1 VIRLRAIIFAVITLW
16 MTAFAYAAL
25 TFPALTG
32 RVVDEAHILTADQVT
47 ILSNRLRDFEDQSG
61 HQMAIATVP
70 SLQGTDVRDFGYQ
83 LGRAWA
89 LGKKDKN
96 DGVLVLVAPTEH
108 KVSIEVGYG
117 LEGDLTD
124 ALSSVII
131 NQAMVPKFK
140 AGNYFGGLYAG
151 VEDIQK
157 VVGGQADQVVQAA
170 QNQSAP
176 QATLA
181 DAIPFIIFFLIVL
194 FIIFRASR
202 GRGVIFVPMGGINSG
217 SSGWSSG
224 GGGWSGG
231 GGGFSGGGGSF
242 GGGGASGGW

>member
-1 VIRLRAIIFAVITLW
+1 MIRLRAILFAVISLL
-16 MTAFAYAAL
+16 MTAIAFAAPN
-25 TFPALTG
+25 FPALTG
-32 RVVDEAHILTADQVT
+32 RVVDDAHVLSADQVT

-70 SLQGTDVRDFGYQ
+70 SLQGYGIRDFGYQ
-83 LGRAWA
+83 LGRTWA

-96 DGVLVLVAPTEH
+96 DGVVVLVAPTEH

-124 ALSSVII
+124 AMSSIII

-140 AGNYFGGLYAG
+140 AGDYFSGLYSG
-151 VEDIQK
+151 VDDIQK
-157 VVGGQADQVVQAA
+157 VVGGQGDQVVQAA

-176 QATLA
+176 QASLI
-181 DAIPFIIFFLIVL
+181 DAIPFIFFFLIVL
-194 FIIFRASR
+194 IIVFNASR
-202 GRGVIFVPMGGINSG
+202 GRGLIIVPGGSFG
-217 SSGWSSG
+217 RSSGWSSG
-224 GGGWSGG
+224 GGGFSGGG